1 MTMRNSWIAAALVCT
16 VVGGTPV
23 GAAAQDAAPAA
34 QPVTQPSRMQVTQLK
49 SGWLVAPNVKFT
61 NVDDHAA
68 TFAGGYGGWVTE
80 GTFLVGGGGYWL
92 ANGSDDLGMAY
103 GGLVLEWL
111 ARSDK
116 RVGFGARTLI
126 GGGSASVG
134 LSYTDLYGPITPVV
148 LAGDPVRFGHH
159 GQRRPRGFDP
169 GLLAD
174 RSFRVSENF
183 FIAEPQANVLLTLT
197 DWMRINAGV
206 GYRLIGGTSLLD
218 DRLHGASGTVALQF
232 GARGN

>member
-1 MTMRNSWIAAALVCT
+1 MTMHISWIAAALVCT
-16 VVGGTPV
+16 IVGGTPA
-23 GAAAQDAAPAA
+23 GAAAQHAAPAA

-49 SGWLVAPNVKFT
+49 SGWLVAPDVKFT

-68 TFAGGYGGWVTE
+68 TFAGGYGGWVTD

-92 ANGSDDLGMAY
+92 ANGSDDLEMAY

-111 ARSDK
+111 ARTDK

-126 GGGSASVG
+126 GGGSATVG

-148 LAGDPVRFGHH
+148 LGGDPVRFGHQ
-159 GQRRPRGFDP
+159 GQRRPREFDP
-169 GLLAD
+169 GSLAD

-197 DWMRINAGV
+197 HWMRINAGV

-218 DRLHGASGTVALQF
+218 DRLHGVSGTVALQF
-232 GARGN
+232 GAGGN